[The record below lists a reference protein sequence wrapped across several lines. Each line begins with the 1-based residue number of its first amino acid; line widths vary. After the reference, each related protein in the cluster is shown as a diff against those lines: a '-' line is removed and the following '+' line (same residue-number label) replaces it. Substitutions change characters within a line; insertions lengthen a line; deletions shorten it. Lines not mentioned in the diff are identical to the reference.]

1 MRNKAK
7 VASEYD
13 SYQQNQYSICR
24 KNVSSSLAIRPPSE
38 TMRLYRAGPRAQR
51 LPGGQDSD
59 VFAIYE
65 DAHAQCFEA
74 AGYIAIHVR
83 HFQPGVPLPIDL
95 VNSLPSEGAGAT
107 MALSSAQRRI
117 FAMSPTSERMCREPH
132 LGAAT
137 SSFPW
142 KPNPVSCLWAS
153 DVLQQFLPLTQ
164 HLSSQAL

>member
-1 MRNKAK
+1 MCAR
-7 VASEYD
+7 
-13 SYQQNQYSICR
+13 R
-24 KNVSSSLAIRPPSE
+24 PRLPVSMTATSRTSALSAGRMQVVRSQFNHHLRRCGSTEPDHELSACLEVRIQMSSLSTRTHMLSAS
-38 TMRLYRAGPRAQR
+38 RLRG
-51 LPGGQDSD
+51 
-59 VFAIYE
+59 
-65 DAHAQCFEA
+65 
-74 AGYIAIHVR
+74 IAIHVR

>member
-59 VFAIYE
+59 VFAMYE

-74 AGYIAIHVR
+74 AGYIPIQVR

-95 VNSLPSEGAGAT
+95 GNSLSSEGAGAT
-107 MALSSAQRRI
+107 TTPSSAQRRMI
-117 FAMSPTSERMCREPH
+117 AMSPTSERMCREPH
-132 LGAAT
+132 FRAAI
-137 SSFPW
+137 SSFRAFWPL
-142 KPNPVSCLWAS
+142 KPNPVSCS
-153 DVLQQFLPLTQ
+153 
-164 HLSSQAL
+164 